1 MSAMAD
7 LAILLLFPMLM
18 IFAAFSDLFTMTI
31 SNRVSLA
38 LVAIFFALAFALR
51 LPYAEIGWHAA
62 CGTAVLAC
70 TFVLFS
76 FGWIGGGDAKLAAAT
91 ALWVG
96 FDHLVDYGLFASL
109 FGGMLTIFI
118 LLLRRWPL
126 PTWTAPAPWLSR
138 LHDKTSGVPY
148 GIALALAGLLV
159 YPDTGLWLGAAGA

>member
-1 MSAMAD
+1 MAD
-7 LAILLLFPMLM
+7 TAILVLFPVLM

-38 LVAIFFALAFALR
+38 LVAIFFALAFVLR
-51 LPYAEIGWHAA
+51 MPFTEIGWHAA
-62 CGTAVLAC
+62 CGAAVLTC
-70 TFVLFS
+70 TFAMFS

-96 FDHLVDYGLFASL
+96 FDHLADYGLFASL
-109 FGGMLTIFI
+109 FGGILTLLI

-126 PTWTAPAPWLSR
+126 PTWTEAAPWLSR

-148 GIALALAGLLV
+148 GIALALAGLMV
-159 YPDTGLWLGAAGA
+159 YPDTGVWLAGA